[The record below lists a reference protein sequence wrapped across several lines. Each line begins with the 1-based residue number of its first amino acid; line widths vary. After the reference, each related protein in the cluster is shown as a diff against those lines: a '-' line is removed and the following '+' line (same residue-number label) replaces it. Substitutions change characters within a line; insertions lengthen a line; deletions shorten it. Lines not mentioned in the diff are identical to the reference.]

1 MNIFIDNHRLVLE
14 KMIETKVDFI
24 LIGGYAVNYHGYNRT
39 TADMDVW
46 IQPKNEN
53 KKLLLRALAELGFDH
68 EGIATI
74 DTWNFE
80 KPQLFSIF
88 EQPLQTEF
96 MTHISGVQYE
106 EAKAL
111 MIRADI
117 DGITIPVIHFN
128 NLIQNKKASGRP
140 KDIADVEQLER
151 IRLLKR

>member
-53 KKLLLRALAELGFDH
+53 KKLLLRALAELDFDH

>member
-53 KKLLLRALAELGFDH
+53 KKLLLRALAELDFDDA
-68 EGIATI
+68 GIATI
-74 DTWNFE
+74 DTWDFE

-88 EQPLQTEF
+88 EKPLQTEF

-106 EAKAL
+106 DAKAL
-111 MIRADI
+111 MIRVDI

-151 IRLLKR
+151 IRLLKK